1 MSVWPQYRREQ
12 VVSSSHKN
20 WEPPDLRL
28 YTENRRRFPA
38 EQLVPYH
45 GKFVAWSPDGTRIL
59 ASGAERKEV
68 WQQLEE
74 AGLDPSQ
81 VVNDY
86 IDPPEE
92 GAEE

>member
-1 MSVWPQYRREQ
+1 MSANQ
-12 VVSSSHKN
+12 KK

-28 YTENRRRFPA
+28 YAENRRRFPA
-38 EQLVPYH
+38 NQLIPYH

-59 ASGAERKEV
+59 ASGEEREEV
-68 WQQLEE
+68 WKKLEA

-86 IDPPEE
+86 IDPPDEE
-92 GAEE
+92 AAE